1 MWNPFRKAK
10 SPTKEQGVSGTELI
24 GGYVVTDEA
33 DARLTGQNRYRT
45 AADILANVSIVA
57 ASTRFFLNLLAK
69 PKWNVE
75 SVDDSQQAKNHAEFV
90 ESVINDLDVSWAR
103 VVRRSGLFRFHGFGI
118 QEWTAKKR
126 PDGMIGFKSI
136 EPRPQ
141 HTIERWDVDDN
152 GNVKGVWQRSPVSG
166 RELFIERDKFVYFVD
181 DTLTDN
187 PEGMGWFRHLVEP
200 AERLKNLLSLEKIGY
215 ERDLSGV
222 PVGKAPITAINR
234 AVKNGTLSSS
244 QANSILE
251 GIKNFVQLEI
261 KKKNTGIVLDSQ
273 TFEDTTSDGTRTSGV
288 NQWGLE
294 LLTSQAGSMEQILKS
309 IQRLNMEMALII
321 GTENI
326 LTGTDGVGS
335 LALSK
340 DKSNNLYLQISSTLG
355 EMTEIFTNDLVKPLW
370 RLNGLPDNMM
380 PKLQAED
387 VAFKDIEVMAKVL
400 RDMATAGAVLAPDD
414 PAIDDLRTLL
424 GVSPQ

>member
-1 MWNPFRKAK
+1 MWNPFKKAK

-24 GGYVVTDEA
+24 GGYIVTDEA

-57 ASTRFFLNLLAK
+57 ASTRFFLNLLSK

-75 SVDDSQQAKNHAEFV
+75 PVDDSQQAKNHAEFV

-141 HTIERWDVDDN
+141 HTIERWDVDNN
-152 GNVKGVWQRSPVSG
+152 GNIKGVWQRSPVSG

-181 DTLTDN
+181 DTLTDS

-200 AERLKNLLSLEKIGY
+200 AERLKNLLGLEKIGY

-273 TFEDTTSDGTRTSGV
+273 TFEDTTSDGTKASGV
-288 NQWGLE
+288 DQWGLE

-370 RLNGLPDNMM
+370 RLNGLPDDMM
-380 PKLQAED
+380 PRLQAED
-387 VAFKDIEVMAKVL
+387 VAFKDVEVMAKVL

-414 PAIDDLRTLL
+414 PAIDDLRMLL

>member
-1 MWNPFRKAK
+1 MWNPFKKAK

-24 GGYVVTDEA
+24 GGYIVTDEA

-75 SVDDSQQAKNHAEFV
+75 PVDDSQQAKNHAEFV

-152 GNVKGVWQRSPVSG
+152 GNIKGVWQRSPVSG

-181 DTLTDN
+181 DTLTDS

-200 AERLKNLLSLEKIGY
+200 AERLKNLLGLEKIGY

-273 TFEDTTSDGTRTSGV
+273 TFENTTSDGTQASGV
-288 NQWGLE
+288 DQWGLE

-370 RLNGLPDNMM
+370 RLNGLPGDMM
-380 PKLQAED
+380 PRLQAED
-387 VAFKDIEVMAKVL
+387 VAFKDVEVMAKVL

-414 PAIDDLRTLL
+414 PAIDDLRMLL